1 MESAACNNP
10 TPSIKASLASNL
22 NSIRGQGGLYL
33 RLRVERENDGIESD
47 DADDNP
53 ELLVII
59 INDSSELK

>member
-1 MESAACNNP
+1 MESATCNNP